1 VEKCTFCAAR
11 IAKGLYP
18 ACVEAGNKI
27 KKDSLI
33 FGDLA
38 DPDSSVRKALR
49 EHFTIR
55 RKPELGTEPNLFFI
69 V

>member
-1 VEKCTFCAAR
+1 
-11 IAKGLYP
+11 
-18 ACVEAGNKI
+18 
-27 KKDSLI
+27 
-33 FGDLA
+33 
-38 DPDSSVRKALR
+38 VRKALR